1 MSDYSFLPH
10 LITEDIYV
18 LKEDAELLAP
28 TQVSTTELSEV
39 VEPAKVAAVQADEP
53 KAQNVAITPAPAPV
67 QEVKSLIPKIEPVP
81 PVMKEPE
88 PIYLKPLPTEGT
100 NLKHCLLLVESDEIV
115 LEAVLKALLEKIMGA
130 VKRSL
135 DDVLLVNV
143 KNASLEQ
150 IEALLSEQNHRH
162 LIAFGSKKV
171 TALNGATPY
180 QLLEVGRKNYLRAD
194 ALSAIAQNVDMKKAL
209 WGALKGMF

>member
-10 LITEDIYV
+10 FITEDIYV
-18 LKEDAELLAP
+18 IKEESSLLQAPETKAVAEAP
-28 TQVSTTELSEV
+28 V
-39 VEPAKVAAVQADEP
+39 VETAP
-53 KAQNVAITPAPAPV
+53 TPAPVTAQPKVEESPKPLSAEKPATPPIAP
-67 QEVKSLIPKIEPVP
+67 EF

-88 PIYLKPLPTEGT
+88 PIYLKPLPTEGN
-100 NLKHCLLLVESDEIV
+100 NLKHCLLLVESNEAV
-115 LEAVLKALLEKIMGA
+115 LETELKALLEKIMGA

-143 KNASLEQ
+143 KDASIEQ

-162 LIAFGSKKV
+162 LIAFGTRKV
-171 TALNGATPY
+171 EALNTATLY
-180 QLLEVGRKNYLRAD
+180 QLELVNRKGYLKAD
-194 ALSAIAQNVDMKKAL
+194 ALAAIAQNVEMKKAL